1 MARAVPHT
9 YVAAMPRARIVLVC
23 IFAVALV
30 QPARA
35 QESKQ
40 PEQKPG
46 EQKPGEAPPQTS
58 LDFDLLGAPKPAF
71 IVDEAALKR
80 RRTLLNW
87 HQAAGLTMFGIALAN
102 TVVGQLNYSDRFA
115 GGPSTGKYEMAHQIT
130 AYATVGAFVATG
142 LLAILA
148 PNPIPKSG
156 GFDRVTAHKIAMYSA
171 AAAMAAEVV
180 LGIYTAGREG
190 YLNQPDYAAAHLG
203 LGYFT
208 FAAISVGVGVIVF

>member
-1 MARAVPHT
+1 MVRAPLRT
-9 YVAAMPRARIVLVC
+9 YVASMHRARVVLVC
-23 IFAVALV
+23 LLAIALV
-30 QPARA
+30 RPALA
-35 QESKQ
+35 QEQKP

-46 EQKPGEAPPQTS
+46 EAPPPQTS
-58 LDFDLLGAPKPAF
+58 LDFDLLGEPKPAF

-80 RRTLLNW
+80 RRTLLNL
-87 HQAAGLTMFGIALAN
+87 HQAAGLGMFAIALAN

-130 AYATVGAFVATG
+130 AYATVAAFVGTG
-142 LLAILA
+142 LLAVFA

-156 GFDRVTAHKIAMYSA
+156 GFDRVTAHKIAMYTA

>member
-1 MARAVPHT
+1 
-9 YVAAMPRARIVLVC
+9 MPRARIVLVC
-23 IFAVALV
+23 LFAVALV
-30 QPARA
+30 RPARA
-35 QESKQ
+35 QEPQQPPPSGEEKPKQ

-46 EQKPGEAPPQTS
+46 EAPPAQTS
-58 LDFDLLGAPKPAF
+58 LDFDLLGEPKPAF

-80 RRTLLNW
+80 RRTLLNL
-87 HQAAGLTMFGIALAN
+87 HQAAGLGMFAIALAN

-130 AYATVGAFVATG
+130 AYSTVAAFVATG
-142 LLAILA
+142 LLAVFA

-156 GFDRVTAHKIAMYSA
+156 GFDRVTAHKIAMYTA
-171 AAAMAAEVV
+171 AAAMAAEVA